1 MDQMVGVISL
11 TIQLEMTSLALGT
24 LMRSEI
30 KPRLGGPGLT
40 GFDIRTMCD
49 EKAKTQVAILN
60 NTILQKGQFF

>member
-11 TIQLEMTSLALGT
+11 TIQVEMTSLALGT

-40 GFDIRTMCD
+40 GFD
-49 EKAKTQVAILN
+49 QILSVF
-60 NTILQKGQFF
+60 LSKLPRFFSW